1 MLITSNE
8 LFLLSELEK
17 KYISSIADITDIS
30 TNTTGNKKFIEMDFN
45 SLHFDKVPAFYSDS
59 YENKECSSAD
69 TLIYSYHNDSL
80 YLIEFKEGWPR
91 HKDKTDSNSDIRL
104 KCYDS
109 ISKLCLF
116 WVNILGKSRRDFF
129 DLKINYCL
137 ITRPKNGNLH
147 HSAVNALNST
157 RQAFQLKMLENT
169 LVDQTR
175 ILVTPNAI
183 YKLLSR
189 ITGVNN
195 MAYVKSDGSKLISIK
210 LPLSK
215 YAFNPS
221 LMEISNK
228 KLFYMLNN

>member
-45 SLHFDKVPAFYSDS
+45 SLHFDRVPAFYSDS
-59 YENKECSSAD
+59 YENKESCSAD
-69 TLIYSYHNDSL
+69 TLIYSHHNNSL

-116 WVNILGKSRRDFF
+116 WVNVLKKSRKEFF

-137 ITRPKNGNLH
+137 ITRPKNGNSH
-147 HSAVNALNST
+147 PSAVNALNST
-157 RQAFQLKMLENT
+157 KQAFQLKMLENT

-175 ILVTPNAI
+175 ILVTPNSI

-189 ITGVNN
+189 ITGVSD
-195 MAYVKSDGSKLISIK
+195 MAYVQSDGSKLTV
-210 LPLSK
+210 
-215 YAFNPS
+215 FNI
-221 LMEISNK
+221 EE
-228 KLFYMLNN
+228 

>member
-1 MLITSNE
+1 MSITSNE
-8 LFLLSELEK
+8 LNFLSELEK
-17 KYISSIADITDIS
+17 KYISSISDITDIS
-30 TNTTGNKKFIEMDFN
+30 TNTTGNKKFIEMNFN

-116 WVNILGKSRRDFF
+116 WVNILGKPRREFF

-137 ITRPKNGNLH
+137 ITRPKHGNLH
-147 HSAVNALNST
+147 ASALDALNST

-169 LVDQTR
+169 VVDQTR
-175 ILVTPNAI
+175 ILVTTNSI
-183 YKLLSR
+183 YKFLSK
-189 ITGVNN
+189 ITNINDMVYVN
-195 MAYVKSDGSKLISIK
+195 SDGSKLTS
-210 LPLSK
+210 
-215 YAFNPS
+215 
-221 LMEISNK
+221 
-228 KLFYMLNN
+228 FYSEE

>member
-1 MLITSNE
+1 M
-8 LFLLSELEK
+8 
-17 KYISSIADITDIS
+17 
-30 TNTTGNKKFIEMDFN
+30 
-45 SLHFDKVPAFYSDS
+45 
-59 YENKECSSAD
+59 
-69 TLIYSYHNDSL
+69 
-80 YLIEFKEGWPR
+80 
-91 HKDKTDSNSDIRL
+91 
-104 KCYDS
+104 
-109 ISKLCLF
+109 
-116 WVNILGKSRRDFF
+116 
-129 DLKINYCL
+129 

-189 ITGVNN
+189 VTGVNN

>member
-1 MLITSNE
+1 MSTISNE
-8 LFLLSELEK
+8 LVLLNELEK
-17 KYISSIADITDIS
+17 KYISHISNITDIS

-59 YENKECSSAD
+59 YENKESSSAD

-91 HKDKTDSNSDIRL
+91 HKDKSDSNSDIRL

-137 ITRPKNGNLH
+137 ITRPKGGNLH
-147 HSAVNALNST
+147 PSAVNALNST
-157 RQAFQLKMLENT
+157 KQAFQLKMLENT

-175 ILVTPNAI
+175 ILVTPNGI

-189 ITGVNN
+189 ITRVND
-195 MAYVKSDGSKLISIK
+195 MVYVKSDGSKIIPIK
-210 LPLSK
+210 FPFNKYTLS
-215 YAFNPS
+215 
-221 LMEISNK
+221 SNWIK
-228 KLFYMLNN
+228 ARNKNVFHMLNS

>member
-1 MLITSNE
+1 MS
-8 LFLLSELEK
+8 FQ
-17 KYISSIADITDIS
+17 
-30 TNTTGNKKFIEMDFN
+30 
-45 SLHFDKVPAFYSDS
+45 SLHFDKVPAFYSDN
-59 YENKECSSAD
+59 YENKESSSVD
-69 TLIYSYHNDSL
+69 TLIYSYQNDSL

-109 ISKLCLF
+109 TSKLCLF
-116 WVNILGKSRRDFF
+116 WVNILGKPRKDFF

-137 ITRPKNGNLH
+137 ITRPKKGNTH
-147 HSAVNALNST
+147 QSAVDALNST

-169 LVDQTR
+169 FVDQTR
-175 ILVTPNAI
+175 ILVTPYKI

-189 ITGVNN
+189 ITSVNN